1 VGDGHVDAET
11 IQLHAKLP
19 CLCLRLPALRQRHV
33 MSRIGLENA
42 GGICR

>member
-1 VGDGHVDAET
+1 VGDGHVDAEA
-11 IQLHAKLP
+11 IQLRAKLP
-19 CLCLRLPALRQRHV
+19 CLRLPALRHGHV